1 MKQFLQKHRRSHTC
15 NELSAANIGEQV
27 VLCGWVQSMRDHG
40 GRRFIDLRDR
50 YGVTQIVFKPETD
63 VAFHSQAHELR
74 PEWCIGIVG
83 LVEDRVVNGGAPNER
98 LLTGHIE
105 VDVKELHVFSHS
117 EVPPFEIQDNIDT
130 NEEKRLTHR
139 TLDLRRPE
147 MQKNF
152 ILRHRIS
159 QLVRNFFDANNFLE
173 IETPAMVKYTPGGA
187 RNFLVPS
194 RMHPGSFFA
203 LAESPQLFKQMF
215 MMAGFDRYFQIV
227 KCFRDEDLRGD
238 RQPEFTQID
247 LEMSFITEEVIQGLI
262 QKLIVQVFSE
272 TLGVQLKEP
281 FDRMTYAEVMDKYG
295 SDKPDRRFGLELINL
310 TTVIN
315 ENKGAGISLFE
326 ATLKDG
332 GIIKAIKLDAKH
344 ALSRTEIDKLEEVV
358 KQLGGGGLGRAKVS
372 GDTWTQSPFVKTAH
386 PDAIRAINQACQAE
400 EGDVLLFQF
409 GKAKLVNSVLSGLR
423 LHLAKL
429 LKLLEGKPHIWNV
442 LWVTDFPLFEYDEGK
457 KVYMAAHH
465 PFTSPQQGHVKKL
478 ESDPGSCLARA
489 YDLVI
494 NGNEIGGGS
503 IRNHEQRNQE
513 LVFDALG
520 ISKKE
525 QQQKFGFLL
534 EAMKYGAPPHGGIA
548 LGLDRLCMLMAGGK
562 SIRDVIAFPKT
573 QRGVDLLT
581 LAPGAVDEEQLRELH
596 IMSVAPAKHK

>member
-1 MKQFLQKHRRSHTC
+1 MKQFLQKHPRSHTC
-15 NELSAANIGEQV
+15 NELSQSNIGKEV
-27 VLCGWVQSMRDHG
+27 VLCGWVQSLRDHG

-50 YGVTQIVFKPETD
+50 YGITQVVFKPETD
-63 VAFHSQAHELR
+63 KAFHSQAHELR

-83 LVEDRVVNGGAPNER
+83 VVEDRVENGGAPNDR
-98 LLTGHIE
+98 LASGHIE
-105 VDVKELHVFSHS
+105 VDAKELHVFSRS
-117 EVPPFEIQDNIDT
+117 EVPPFEIQDDIDT
-130 NEEKRLTHR
+130 HEEKRLAHR
-139 TLDLRRPE
+139 TLDLRRPS

-152 ILRHRIS
+152 ILRHRIA
-159 QLVRNFFDANNFLE
+159 QIVRNFFDRNNFLE

-194 RMHPGSFFA
+194 RMNPGSFFA

-247 LEMSFITEEVIQGLI
+247 VEMSFITEELI
-262 QKLIVQVFSE
+262 QELIQSLIVQIFAE
-272 TLGVQLKEP
+272 TLQVELKQP
-281 FDRMTYAEVMDKYG
+281 FDRMTYAQTMDKYG
-295 SDKPDRRFGLELINL
+295 SDKPDRRFGLEHIDL
-310 TTVIN
+310 TSVIN
-315 ENKGAGISLFE
+315 EHDGGGVPFFQAV
-326 ATLKDG
+326 LKDG
-332 GIIKAIKLDAKH
+332 GIIKAIKLSADQAP
-344 ALSRTEIDKLEEVV
+344 SRTEIDKLEEVV
-358 KQLGGGGLGRAKVS
+358 KQLGGAGLGRAKIA
-372 GDTWTQSPFVKTAH
+372 GDTWTQSPFAKVATHAL
-386 PDAIRAINQACQAE
+386 ISAINEACDAQ

-409 GKAKLVNSVLSGLR
+409 GKAKLVNSVLCGLR
-423 LHLAKL
+423 LHLGRKL
-429 LKLLEGKPHIWNV
+429 GLLDGKEQAWDV

-457 KVYMAAHH
+457 KVHLAAHH
-465 PFTSPQQGHVKKL
+465 PFTSPQVGHEEKL
-478 ESDPGSCLARA
+478 VSDPGSCLARA

-503 IRNHEQRNQE
+503 IRNYERHNQE

-520 ISKKE
+520 ISKVE
-525 QQQKFGFLL
+525 QQEKFAFLL

-548 LGLDRLCMLMAGGK
+548 LGLDRLCMLMASGK

-581 LAPGAVDEEQLRELH
+581 LAPGVVDEEQLRELY
-596 IMSVAPAKHK
+596 IVSAAPAKQK